1 MPSGD
6 LGYPRLIGTIAPR
19 CDSEI
24 GELRE
29 VLLAAPDPAGLA
41 TGALD
46 PQGYGFRGAI
56 DPQLAVEEWAA
67 FAEAVAEAGVQVHDL
82 RVIEPGAEALPN
94 LHYTR
99 DLALVCGERCLLA
112 APGPTRRGED
122 AVMRAALERAG
133 IEPLP
138 LREQIEFGDVFLAGP
153 SLVVV
158 GIGPRTGF
166 PGLAELRRH
175 LEPAG
180 RRRWLVV
187 DFGALA
193 TDVRL
198 AHLDLGF
205 NLLGERRA
213 LVFEPLLGA
222 AATLV
227 EGRRHR
233 GGSLG
238 SLLEAAG
245 IEPLPLSS
253 AVQERGGANLLSLS
267 RDRVVAYA
275 EALDAGL
282 DGVLDRAGVEA
293 IAVPG
298 ANMIRSGGGPR
309 CLSMPLVRA

>member
-6 LGYPRLIGTIAPR
+6 LGYPGLTGTIAPR
-19 CDSEI
+19 CDSET

-67 FAEAVAEAGVQVHDL
+67 FAEALAEAGVGVHDL
-82 RVIEPGAEALPN
+82 RAIDPGAEALPN

-122 AVMRAALERAG
+122 AAMRAALERVG
-133 IEPLP
+133 IESQP
-138 LREQIEFGDVFLAGP
+138 LRKQVEFGDVFLAGP
-153 SLVVV
+153 SLVIAGV
-158 GIGPRTGF
+158 GPRTGF

-205 NLLGERRA
+205 NLLGEGRA
-213 LVFEPLLGA
+213 LVFEQLLGA
-222 AATLV
+222 TATLT
-227 EGRRHR
+227 EGRRR
-233 GGSLG
+233 REGAFG
-238 SLLEAAG
+238 SLLEAVG
-245 IEPLPLSS
+245 IEPLPLSPL
-253 AVQERGGANLLSLS
+253 VQELGGANLLSLS
-267 RDRVVAYA
+267 AERVVAYA

-282 DGVLDRAGVEA
+282 DHLLDRVGVEA